1 MEKVMINIFY
11 AVTTFFY
18 AVGSW
23 FSFRYYKTLEPFNE
37 KKAFQWLL
45 MGFLAQAVTL
55 AGQWMTTGFAPLDRI
70 DGILMILSFSLAGT
84 LIFGRAKA
92 SVPILVSLFLPFI
105 FLLSAIGFAADIN
118 SVPFMD
124 VHLMTPVMV
133 AHIFMTFFGFSNFT
147 VGFGVGVAFWIQE
160 GQLKQHQMKSW
171 SYRLPALEILDGLT
185 VFHVGVGFLFWGL
198 GLVLGTIQAYQVWNQ
213 LPLFDPKIFGSLLVL
228 IIYALF
234 FVLRWALG
242 MRGKKTMTL
251 VMIGYF
257 LALFTFLG
265 VRLFLTTQHTF

>member
-1 MEKVMINIFY
+1 MMINIFY

-23 FSFRYYKTLEPFNE
+23 FSFRYYKTFEPFNE

-45 MGFLAQAVTL
+45 MGFLAQAITL
-55 AGQWMTTGFAPLDRI
+55 ADQWVSTGFAPLDRI

-105 FLLSAIGFAADIN
+105 FLLSAIGFATDIN

-124 VHLMTPVMV
+124 AHLMTPVMV

-198 GLVLGTIQAYQVWNQ
+198 GLVLGTVQAYQVWNQ

-234 FVLRWALG
+234 FILRWALG